1 MHRCVTIRARARF
14 QFAIYFIAACAYS
27 TCAIAENACQDPVY
41 LTFETGDMAAA
52 PVVAAILKRQGVRAT
67 FFAANERTVQG
78 DGSLGNY
85 WAPWWKARAVEGH
98 EFASNTYDRVVWH
111 ADLPGVDR
119 RFRVEPS
126 VGALAG
132 REFTWDAAK
141 YCAQISY
148 AAERLQDFTGKKPLP
163 LFRAPGG
170 KTSKRLLESAGACGY
185 AHVGWSATGVL
196 GDDWPSERFSNDML
210 LNKALKDVRSGD
222 ILLAHLGQG
231 GRKEPWAGAVLEPL
245 LVGLKARGLCFQTLR
260 EHPAY
265 QAWIAA
271 HGS

>member
-1 MHRCVTIRARARF
+1 MHRRLSLSTRPGF
-14 QFAIYFIAACAYS
+14 QFGMLFVAFSAYPA
-27 TCAIAENACQDPVY
+27 CAIAQNACQNPLY
-41 LTFETGDMAAA
+41 LTFEAGNMEAA
-52 PVVAAILKRQGVRAT
+52 PVVAAALKRQGVRAT
-67 FFAANERTVQG
+67 FFAANERTTQG

-85 WAPWWKARAVEGH
+85 WAPWWKARAAEGH

-111 ADLPGVDR
+111 GDLPGVDR
-119 RFRVEPS
+119 RFRVQPS

-141 YCAQISY
+141 YCAQITY
-148 AAERLQDFTGKKPLP
+148 AAERLQDFTGKKTLP

-196 GDDWPSERFSNDML
+196 GDTLPSERFSNDVL
-210 LNKALKDVRSGD
+210 LNKALRDVRSGD
-222 ILLAHLGQG
+222 ILLATLGTA
-231 GRKEPWAGAVLEPL
+231 GRKEPWASGVLEPL
-245 LVGLKARGLCFQTLR
+245 LVGLKAKGFCFQTLR

>member
-1 MHRCVTIRARARF
+1 MQRYRTVGASRRTQIALLL
-14 QFAIYFIAACAYS
+14 IAACA
-27 TCAIAENACQDPVY
+27 CPARAMAQNACQNPVY
-41 LTFETGDMAAA
+41 LTFEAGNMEAA
-52 PVVAAILKRQGVRAT
+52 PVVAAVLKRQGVRAT

-85 WAPWWKARAVEGH
+85 WAPWWKARGAEGH
-98 EFASNTYDRVVWH
+98 EFASNTYDRVVWR

-119 RFRVEPS
+119 RFRIQPS

-163 LFRAPGG
+163 LFRAPDG

-196 GDDWPSERFSNDML
+196 GDDLPSERFSNQVL
-210 LNKALKDVRSGD
+210 LDKALREVRSGD
-222 ILLAHLGQG
+222 ILLAHLGTG
-231 GRKEPWAGAVLEPL
+231 GRTEPWAPAVLEPL

-260 EHPAY
+260 EHPTY

>member
-1 MHRCVTIRARARF
+1 MPRRF
-14 QFAIYFIAACAYS
+14 TPRVPACLHFAIISIA
-27 TCAIAENACQDPVY
+27 TCLCFTPATAKNVCQNPVY
-41 LTFETGDMAAA
+41 LTFEAGNMEAA
-52 PVVAAILKRQGVRAT
+52 PVVAAALRRQGVRAT

-85 WAPWWKARAVEGH
+85 WAPWWKARAAEGH

-111 ADLPGVDR
+111 ADLPGVER
-119 RFRVEPS
+119 RFRIQPS

-196 GDDWPSERFSNDML
+196 GDDWPSERFSNAVL
-210 LNKALKDVRSGD
+210 LNKALQDVRSGD
-222 ILLAHLGQG
+222 ILLAHLGTG
-231 GRKEPWAGAVLEPL
+231 GRKDPWAVAVLEPL
-245 LVGLKARGLCFQTLR
+245 LLGLKARGFCFQTLR
-260 EHPAY
+260 EHPSY